1 MVCFSMISYLVS
13 SRINNS
19 IFAILTMIHICGHD
33 DSWIWTMWNMDM
45 MNVECGQCWIWTW
58 WMLNMDNVKYGHDES
73 WMWTMLNM
81 DNVEYGQCW
90 IWTWWM
96 LKMDNVE
103 YGHNE
108 CCIWTTTNHLFFL
121 HLPSL
126 YITMSFPRPCPFGCK
141 TSTTSNNVRTF
152 KYLHTWVTHLLEHSR
167 ELDVIVCVRNADGSA
182 LLNTNP
188 INRRTVTE
196 SK

>member
-1 MVCFSMISYLVS
+1 
-13 SRINNS
+13 
-19 IFAILTMIHICGHD
+19 
-33 DSWIWTMWNMDM
+33 
-45 MNVECGQCWIWTW
+45 
-58 WMLNMDNVKYGHDES
+58 
-73 WMWTMLNM
+73 
-81 DNVEYGQCW
+81 
-90 IWTWWM
+90 
-96 LKMDNVE
+96 
-103 YGHNE
+103 
-108 CCIWTTTNHLFFL
+108 
-121 HLPSL
+121 
-126 YITMSFPRPCPFGCK
+126 MSFPRPCPFGCK